1 MNCEQHAA
9 LLEKLWEDA
18 ITPEEA
24 ARLREHEE
32 SCDDCARRRRE
43 AELLRMDLDALA
55 QEELPLPEDFHQ
67 GWMQLVEQEAAD
79 MHTVSQAPKR
89 QHKSVARLLSLAAA
103 VVFLV
108 GGTLL
113 TRDQL
118 QLTQPATVKSQMAE
132 NTNGTNGGSGYAV
145 MDAPYMSNGT
155 GRSSAMESYSLDT
168 ASAGTA
174 QETEATRIIRTVSLT
189 LGSSAFSND
198 LEALQSL
205 CTDAGGWISYTSV
218 SGDEAQASRRASLTL
233 RVPVEKLDAFLQDAG
248 ALGRLL
254 SRTETSQDVTATYQ
268 DTAARLATQQAKME
282 RLQALMSETAS
293 LSELLELE
301 SAIADTQYTLDSLQS
316 QLNATDNQVAYATV
330 DISLREESNA
340 DTVTSREIGLG
351 ERLMA
356 GLSTG
361 WHTFWNFC
369 KDMLVFLSAALP
381 YLAAVAVGYMLVRLT
396 FRKKRHERSNKK

>member
-18 ITPEEA
+18 ITPEEE

-32 SCDDCARRRRE
+32 RCGDCARRRRE

-79 MHTVSQAPKR
+79 MHAVSQAPKR
-89 QHKSVARLLSLAAA
+89 QRKSVARLLSLAAA

-118 QLTQPATVKSQMAE
+118 QLTQPSTVKSQVTESGTAMEEETGNTTSPMA
-132 NTNGTNGGSGYAV
+132 AQ
-145 MDAPYMSNGT
+145 YMSNGT
-155 GRSSAMESYSLDT
+155 SRSGSNGLD
-168 ASAGTA
+168 AAGTT
-174 QETEATRIIRTVSLT
+174 QETQDTKIIRTVSLS
-189 LGSSAFSND
+189 LGSGTFDQD
-198 LEALQSL
+198 LEALQTL
-205 CTDAGGWISYTSV
+205 CTDAGGWVSYSSV
-218 SGDEAQASRRASLTL
+218 SGDAAQSSRRASLTL
-233 RVPVEKLDAFLQDAG
+233 RIPQEQLETFLQGAG
-248 ALGRLL
+248 SLGRVI
-254 SRTETSQDVTATYQ
+254 SQTETAQDVTATYQ

-316 QLNATDNQVAYATV
+316 QLNDTDNQVSYATV
-330 DISLREESNA
+330 DVSLREETSA
-340 DTVTSREIGLG
+340 DAISSREVGLG

-356 GLSTG
+356 GLQTG
-361 WHTFWNFC
+361 WETFWNFC

-381 YLAAVAVGYMLVRLT
+381 YLATVAVVAILLRIIYRN
-396 FRKKRHERSNKK
+396 KRHERSKEK

>member
-18 ITPEEA
+18 ITPEEE

-55 QEELPLPEDFHQ
+55 QEELPLPEGFHQ

-79 MHTVSQAPKR
+79 MHAVSQAPKR
-89 QHKSVARLLSLAAA
+89 QRKSVARLLSLAAA

-118 QLTQPATVKSQMAE
+118 QLTQPSTVKSQVTESGTAMEEETGNTTSPMA
-132 NTNGTNGGSGYAV
+132 AQ
-145 MDAPYMSNGT
+145 YMSNGT
-155 GRSSAMESYSLDT
+155 SRSGSNGLD
-168 ASAGTA
+168 AAGTT
-174 QETEATRIIRTVSLT
+174 QETQDTKIIRTVSLS
-189 LGSSAFSND
+189 LGSGTFDQD
-198 LEALQSL
+198 LEALQTL
-205 CTDAGGWISYTSV
+205 CTDAGGWVSYSSV
-218 SGDEAQASRRASLTL
+218 SGDAAQSSRRASLTL
-233 RVPVEKLDAFLQDAG
+233 RIPQEQLETFLQGAG
-248 ALGRLL
+248 SLGRVI
-254 SRTETSQDVTATYQ
+254 SQTETAQDVTATYQ

-316 QLNATDNQVAYATV
+316 QLNDTDNQVSYATV
-330 DISLREESNA
+330 DVSLREETSA
-340 DTVTSREIGLG
+340 DAISSREVGLG

-356 GLSTG
+356 GLQTG
-361 WHTFWNFC
+361 WETFWNFC

-381 YLAAVAVGYMLVRLT
+381 YLATVAVVAILLRIIYRN
-396 FRKKRHERSNKK
+396 KRHERSKEK

>member
-24 ARLREHEE
+24 ARLREHEQ
-32 SCDDCARRRRE
+32 SCDACARRRRE
-43 AELLRMDLDALA
+43 AELLRDDLDALA
-55 QEELPLPEDFHQ
+55 QEELPLPEGFHQ

-79 MHTVSQAPKR
+79 MHAVSQAPKR
-89 QHKSVARLLSLAAA
+89 QRKSVARLLSLAAA

-118 QLTQPATVKSQMAE
+118 QLTQPSVVKSQGTEDGTAMEEETGNTTIPMA
-132 NTNGTNGGSGYAV
+132 AQ
-145 MDAPYMSNGT
+145 YMSNGT
-155 GRSSAMESYSLDT
+155 SRSGSNGLD
-168 ASAGTA
+168 AAGTT
-174 QETEATRIIRTVSLT
+174 QETQDTKIIRTVSLS
-189 LGSSAFSND
+189 LGSGTFDQD
-198 LEALQSL
+198 LETLQTL
-205 CTDAGGWISYTSV
+205 CSDAGGWVSYSSV
-218 SGDEAQASRRASLTL
+218 SGDAAQSSRRASLTL
-233 RVPVEKLDAFLQDAG
+233 RIPQEQLETFLQGAG
-248 ALGRLL
+248 SLGRVI
-254 SRTETSQDVTATYQ
+254 SQTETAQDVTATYQ

-316 QLNATDNQVAYATV
+316 QLNDTDNQVSYATV
-330 DISLREESNA
+330 DVSLREETSA
-340 DTVTSREIGLG
+340 DAVTTRELSLG
-351 ERLMA
+351 ERLLA
-356 GLSTG
+356 GLKTG
-361 WHTFWNFC
+361 WDTFWSFC

-381 YLAAVAVGYMLVRLT
+381 YLATVAVVYMLVRFT
-396 FRKKRHERSNKK
+396 FRKKRHERSNEK

>member
-18 ITPEEA
+18 ITPEEE

-32 SCDDCARRRRE
+32 RCGDCARRRRE
-43 AELLRMDLDALA
+43 AELLRTDLDALA
-55 QEELPLPEDFHQ
+55 QEELPPPEDFHQ

-79 MHTVSQAPKR
+79 MHAVSEAPKR
-89 QHKSVARLLSLAAA
+89 QRKSVARLLSLAAA

-118 QLTQPATVKSQMAE
+118 QLTQPSTMKSQVTEDGTAMEEETGNTTIPMA
-132 NTNGTNGGSGYAV
+132 AQ
-145 MDAPYMSNGT
+145 YMSNGT
-155 GRSSAMESYSLDT
+155 SRSGSNGLD
-168 ASAGTA
+168 AAGTT
-174 QETEATRIIRTVSLT
+174 QETQDTKIIRTVSLS
-189 LGSSAFSND
+189 LGSGTFDQD
-198 LEALQSL
+198 LEALQTL
-205 CTDAGGWISYTSV
+205 CTNAGGWVSYSSV
-218 SGDEAQASRRASLTL
+218 SGDAAQSSRRASLTL
-233 RVPVEKLDAFLQDAG
+233 RIPQEQLETFLQGAG
-248 ALGRLL
+248 SLGRVI
-254 SRTETSQDVTATYQ
+254 SQTETAQDVTATYQ

-301 SAIADTQYTLDSLQS
+301 NAIADTQYTLDSLQS
-316 QLNATDNQVAYATV
+316 QLNDTDNQVSYATV
-330 DISLREESNA
+330 DVSLREETSA
-340 DTVTSREIGLG
+340 DTISSREVGLG

-356 GLSTG
+356 GLKTG
-361 WHTFWNFC
+361 WETFWNFC

-381 YLAAVAVGYMLVRLT
+381 YLAAVAVVYMLVRFT
-396 FRKKRHERSNKK
+396 FRKKRHERSNEK

>member
-24 ARLREHEE
+24 ARLREHEQ
-32 SCDDCARRRRE
+32 SCDACARRRRE
-43 AELLRMDLDALA
+43 AELLRDDLDALA
-55 QEELPLPEDFHQ
+55 QEELPLPEGFHQ

-79 MHTVSQAPKR
+79 MHAVSQAPKR
-89 QHKSVARLLSLAAA
+89 QRKSVARLLSLAAA

-118 QLTQPATVKSQMAE
+118 QLTQPSVVKSQGTEDGTAMEEGTGNATIPMA
-132 NTNGTNGGSGYAV
+132 AQ
-145 MDAPYMSNGT
+145 YMSNGT
-155 GRSSAMESYSLDT
+155 SRSGSNGLD
-168 ASAGTA
+168 AAGTT
-174 QETEATRIIRTVSLT
+174 QETQDTKIIRTVSLS
-189 LGSSAFSND
+189 LGSGTFDQD
-198 LEALQSL
+198 LETLQTL
-205 CTDAGGWISYTSV
+205 CTDAGGWVSYSSV
-218 SGDEAQASRRASLTL
+218 SGDAAQSSRRASLTL
-233 RVPVEKLDAFLQDAG
+233 RIPQEQLETFLQGAG
-248 ALGRLL
+248 SLGRVI
-254 SRTETSQDVTATYQ
+254 SQTETAQDVTATYQ

-316 QLNATDNQVAYATV
+316 QLNDTDNQVSYATV
-330 DISLREESNA
+330 DVSLREETSA
-340 DTVTSREIGLG
+340 DAVTTRELSLG
-351 ERLMA
+351 ERLLA
-356 GLSTG
+356 GLKTG
-361 WHTFWNFC
+361 WDTFWSFC

-381 YLAAVAVGYMLVRLT
+381 YLATVAVVYMLVRFT
-396 FRKKRHERSNKK
+396 FRKKRHERSNEK

>member
-18 ITPEEA
+18 ITPEEE

-43 AELLRMDLDALA
+43 AELLRTDLDALA
-55 QEELPLPEDFHQ
+55 QEELPPPEDFHQ

-79 MHTVSQAPKR
+79 MHAVSKAPKR
-89 QHKSVARLLSLAAA
+89 QRKSVARLLSLAAA

-118 QLTQPATVKSQMAE
+118 QLTQPSTVKSQVTESGTAMEEETGNTTIPMA
-132 NTNGTNGGSGYAV
+132 AQ
-145 MDAPYMSNGT
+145 YMSNGT
-155 GRSSAMESYSLDT
+155 SRSGSNGLD
-168 ASAGTA
+168 AAGTT
-174 QETEATRIIRTVSLT
+174 QETQDTKIIRTVSLS
-189 LGSSAFSND
+189 LGSSTFDQD
-198 LEALQSL
+198 LEALQTL
-205 CTDAGGWISYTSV
+205 CTDAGGWVSYSSV
-218 SGDEAQASRRASLTL
+218 SGDAAQSSRRASLTL
-233 RVPVEKLDAFLQDAG
+233 RIPQEQLETFLQGAG
-248 ALGRLL
+248 GLGRVI
-254 SRTETSQDVTATYQ
+254 SQTETAQDVTATYQ

-316 QLNATDNQVAYATV
+316 QLNQTDDQVAYATV
-330 DISLREESNA
+330 DVSLREESSA
-340 DTVTSREIGLG
+340 DAVTTRELSLG
-351 ERLMA
+351 ERLLA
-356 GLSTG
+356 GLKTG
-361 WHTFWNFC
+361 WDTFWSFC

-381 YLAAVAVGYMLVRLT
+381 YLATVAVVYMLVRFT
-396 FRKKRHERSNKK
+396 FRKKRHERSNEK

>member
-18 ITPEEA
+18 ITPEEE

-32 SCDDCARRRRE
+32 RCDDCARRRRE

-79 MHTVSQAPKR
+79 MHAVSQAPKR
-89 QHKSVARLLSLAAA
+89 QRKSVARLLSLAAA

-118 QLTQPATVKSQMAE
+118 QLTQPSTVKSQVTESGTALEEETGNTTIPMA
-132 NTNGTNGGSGYAV
+132 AQ
-145 MDAPYMSNGT
+145 YMSNGT
-155 GRSSAMESYSLDT
+155 SRSGSNGLD
-168 ASAGTA
+168 AVGTA
-174 QETEATRIIRTVSLT
+174 QETQDTKIIRTVSLS
-189 LGSSAFSND
+189 LGSGTFDQD
-198 LEALQSL
+198 LETLQTL
-205 CTDAGGWISYTSV
+205 CTDAGGWVSYSSV
-218 SGDEAQASRRASLTL
+218 SGDAAQSSRRASLTL
-233 RVPVEKLDAFLQDAG
+233 RIPQEQLETFLQGAG
-248 ALGRLL
+248 SLGRVI
-254 SRTETSQDVTATYQ
+254 SQTETAQDVTATYQ

-316 QLNATDNQVAYATV
+316 QLNDTDNQVSYATV
-330 DISLREESNA
+330 DVSLREETSA
-340 DTVTSREIGLG
+340 DAISSREVGLG

-356 GLSTG
+356 GLQTG
-361 WHTFWNFC
+361 WETFWNFC

-381 YLAAVAVGYMLVRLT
+381 YLATVAVVAILLRIIYRN
-396 FRKKRHERSNKK
+396 KRHERSKEK

>member
-18 ITPEEA
+18 ITPEEE

-55 QEELPLPEDFHQ
+55 QEELPLPEGFHQ

-79 MHTVSQAPKR
+79 MHAVSEAPQR
-89 QHKSVARLLSLAAA
+89 QRKSVARLLSLAAA

-118 QLTQPATVKSQMAE
+118 QLTQPSTVKSQVTESGTAMEEETGNTTIPMA
-132 NTNGTNGGSGYAV
+132 AQ
-145 MDAPYMSNGT
+145 YMSNGT
-155 GRSSAMESYSLDT
+155 SRSGSNGLD
-168 ASAGTA
+168 AAGTT
-174 QETEATRIIRTVSLT
+174 QETQDTKIIRTVSLF
-189 LGSSAFSND
+189 LGSGTFDQD
-198 LEALQSL
+198 LEALQTL
-205 CTDAGGWISYTSV
+205 CTDAGGWVSYSSV
-218 SGDEAQASRRASLTL
+218 SGDAAQSSRRASLTL
-233 RVPVEKLDAFLQDAG
+233 RIPQEQLETFLQGAG
-248 ALGRLL
+248 SLGRVI
-254 SRTETSQDVTATYQ
+254 SQTETAQDVTATYQ

-316 QLNATDNQVAYATV
+316 QLNDTDNQVSYATV
-330 DISLREESNA
+330 DVSLREETSA
-340 DTVTSREIGLG
+340 DAISSREVGLG

-356 GLSTG
+356 GLQTG
-361 WHTFWNFC
+361 WETFWNFC

-381 YLAAVAVGYMLVRLT
+381 YLATVAVVAILLRIIYRN
-396 FRKKRHERSNKK
+396 KRHERSKEE

>member
-18 ITPEEA
+18 ITPEEE

-32 SCDDCARRRRE
+32 RCDDCARRRRE

-55 QEELPLPEDFHQ
+55 QEDLPLPEGFHQ

-79 MHTVSQAPKR
+79 MHAVSQAPKR
-89 QHKSVARLLSLAAA
+89 QRKSVARLLSLAAA

-118 QLTQPATVKSQMAE
+118 QLTQPSTVKSQVTESGTALEEETGNTTIPMA
-132 NTNGTNGGSGYAV
+132 AQ
-145 MDAPYMSNGT
+145 YMSNGT
-155 GRSSAMESYSLDT
+155 SRSGSNGLD
-168 ASAGTA
+168 AAGTA
-174 QETEATRIIRTVSLT
+174 QETQDTKIIRTVSLS
-189 LGSSAFSND
+189 LGSGTFDQD
-198 LEALQSL
+198 LETLQTL
-205 CTDAGGWISYTSV
+205 CTDAGGWVSYSSV
-218 SGDEAQASRRASLTL
+218 SGDAAQSSRRASLTL
-233 RVPVEKLDAFLQDAG
+233 RIPQEQLETFLQGAG
-248 ALGRLL
+248 SLGRVI
-254 SRTETSQDVTATYQ
+254 SQTETAQDVTATYQ

-316 QLNATDNQVAYATV
+316 QLNDTDNQVSYATV
-330 DISLREESNA
+330 DVSLREETSA
-340 DTVTSREIGLG
+340 DAISSREVGLG

-356 GLSTG
+356 GLQTG
-361 WHTFWNFC
+361 WETFWNFC

-381 YLAAVAVGYMLVRLT
+381 YLATVAVVAILLRIIYRN
-396 FRKKRHERSNKK
+396 KRHERSKEK

>member
-18 ITPEEA
+18 ITPEEE

-32 SCDDCARRRRE
+32 RCDDCARRRRE

-55 QEELPLPEDFHQ
+55 QEELPLPEGFHQ

-79 MHTVSQAPKR
+79 MHAVSQAPKR
-89 QHKSVARLLSLAAA
+89 QRKSVARLLSLAAA

-118 QLTQPATVKSQMAE
+118 QLTQPSTVKSQVTESGTALEEETGNTTIPMA
-132 NTNGTNGGSGYAV
+132 AQ
-145 MDAPYMSNGT
+145 YMSNGT
-155 GRSSAMESYSLDT
+155 SRSGSNGLD
-168 ASAGTA
+168 AVGTA
-174 QETEATRIIRTVSLT
+174 QETQDTKIIRTVSLS
-189 LGSSAFSND
+189 LGSGTFDQD
-198 LEALQSL
+198 LETLQTL
-205 CTDAGGWISYTSV
+205 CTDAGGWVSYSSV
-218 SGDEAQASRRASLTL
+218 SGDAAQSSRRASLTL
-233 RVPVEKLDAFLQDAG
+233 RIPQEQLETFLQGAG
-248 ALGRLL
+248 SLGRVI
-254 SRTETSQDVTATYQ
+254 SQTETAQDVTATYQ

-316 QLNATDNQVAYATV
+316 QLNDTDNQVSYATV
-330 DISLREESNA
+330 DVSLREETSA
-340 DTVTSREIGLG
+340 DAISSREVGLG

-356 GLSTG
+356 GLQTG
-361 WHTFWNFC
+361 WETFWNFC

-381 YLAAVAVGYMLVRLT
+381 YLVTVAVVAILLRIIYRN
-396 FRKKRHERSNKK
+396 KRHERSKEK

>member
-18 ITPEEA
+18 ITPEEE

-32 SCDDCARRRRE
+32 RCDDCARRRRE
-43 AELLRMDLDALA
+43 AELLRTDLDALA
-55 QEELPLPEDFHQ
+55 QEELPPPEDFHQ

-79 MHTVSQAPKR
+79 MHAVSKAPKR
-89 QHKSVARLLSLAAA
+89 QRKSVARLLSLAAA

-118 QLTQPATVKSQMAE
+118 QLTQPSTMKSQVTEDGTAMEEETGNTTIPMA
-132 NTNGTNGGSGYAV
+132 AQ
-145 MDAPYMSNGT
+145 YMSNGT
-155 GRSSAMESYSLDT
+155 SRSGSTGSYGLDA
-168 ASAGTA
+168 ASTT
-174 QETEATRIIRTVSLT
+174 QDTKIIRTVSLS
-189 LGSSAFSND
+189 LGSGTFDQD
-198 LEALQSL
+198 LETLQTL
-205 CTDAGGWISYTSV
+205 CTDAGGWVSYSSV
-218 SGDEAQASRRASLTL
+218 SGDAAQSSRRASLTL
-233 RVPVEKLDAFLQDAG
+233 RIPQEQLETFLQGAG
-248 ALGRLL
+248 SLGRVI
-254 SRTETSQDVTATYQ
+254 SQTETAQDVTATYQ

-301 SAIADTQYTLDSLQS
+301 NAIADTQYTLDSLQS
-316 QLNATDNQVAYATV
+316 QLNDTDNQVSYATV
-330 DISLREESNA
+330 DVSLREETSA
-340 DTVTSREIGLG
+340 DTISSREVGLG

-356 GLSTG
+356 GLQTG
-361 WHTFWNFC
+361 WETFWNFC

-381 YLAAVAVGYMLVRLT
+381 YLAAVAVVYMLVRFT
-396 FRKKRHERSNKK
+396 FRKKRHERSNEK

>member
-18 ITPEEA
+18 ITPEEE

-32 SCDDCARRRRE
+32 RCGACARRRRE

-55 QEELPLPEDFHQ
+55 QEELPLPEGFHQ

-79 MHTVSQAPKR
+79 MHAVSEAPQR
-89 QHKSVARLLSLAAA
+89 QRKSVARLLSLAAA

-118 QLTQPATVKSQMAE
+118 QLTQPSTVKSQVTESGTAMEEETGNTTIPMA
-132 NTNGTNGGSGYAV
+132 AQ
-145 MDAPYMSNGT
+145 YMSNGT
-155 GRSSAMESYSLDT
+155 SRSGSNGLD
-168 ASAGTA
+168 AAGTT
-174 QETEATRIIRTVSLT
+174 QETQDTKIIRTVSLF
-189 LGSSAFSND
+189 LGSGTFDQD
-198 LEALQSL
+198 LEALQTL
-205 CTDAGGWISYTSV
+205 CTDAGGWVSYSSV
-218 SGDEAQASRRASLTL
+218 SGDAAQSSRRASLTL
-233 RVPVEKLDAFLQDAG
+233 RIPQEQLETFLQGAG
-248 ALGRLL
+248 SLGRVI
-254 SRTETSQDVTATYQ
+254 SQTETAQDVTATYQ

-316 QLNATDNQVAYATV
+316 QLNDTDNQVSYATV
-330 DISLREESNA
+330 DVSLREETSA
-340 DTVTSREIGLG
+340 DAISSREVGLG

-356 GLSTG
+356 GLQTG
-361 WHTFWNFC
+361 WETFWNFC

-381 YLAAVAVGYMLVRLT
+381 YLATVAVVAILLRIIYRN
-396 FRKKRHERSNKK
+396 KRHERSKEE

>member
-18 ITPEEA
+18 ITPEEE

-32 SCDDCARRRRE
+32 RCDDCARRSRE
-43 AELLRMDLDALA
+43 AELLRTDLDALA
-55 QEELPLPEDFHQ
+55 QEELPLPEGFHQ

-79 MHTVSQAPKR
+79 MHAVSKAPKR
-89 QHKSVARLLSLAAA
+89 QRKSVARLLSLAAA

-118 QLTQPATVKSQMAE
+118 QLTQPSTVKSQVTESGTAMEEETGNTTIPMA
-132 NTNGTNGGSGYAV
+132 AQ
-145 MDAPYMSNGT
+145 YMSSGTSRSGSNG
-155 GRSSAMESYSLDT
+155 LD
-168 ASAGTA
+168 AAGTT
-174 QETEATRIIRTVSLT
+174 QETQDTKIIRTVSLS
-189 LGSSAFSND
+189 LGSGTFDQD
-198 LEALQSL
+198 LETLQTL
-205 CTDAGGWISYTSV
+205 CTDAGGWVSYSSV
-218 SGDEAQASRRASLTL
+218 SGDAAQSSRRASLTL
-233 RVPVEKLDAFLQDAG
+233 RIPQEQLETFLQGAG
-248 ALGRLL
+248 SLGRVI
-254 SRTETSQDVTATYQ
+254 SQTETAQDVTATYQ

-301 SAIADTQYTLDSLQS
+301 NAIADTQYTLDSLQS
-316 QLNATDNQVAYATV
+316 QLNDTDNQVSYATV
-330 DISLREESNA
+330 DVSLREETSA
-340 DTVTSREIGLG
+340 DTISSREVGLG

-356 GLSTG
+356 GLKTG
-361 WHTFWNFC
+361 WETFWNFC

-381 YLAAVAVGYMLVRLT
+381 YLAAVAVVYMLVRFT
-396 FRKKRHERSNKK
+396 FRKKRHERSNEK

>member
-18 ITPEEA
+18 ITPEEE

-79 MHTVSQAPKR
+79 MHAVSQAPKR
-89 QHKSVARLLSLAAA
+89 QRKSVARLLSLAAA

-118 QLTQPATVKSQMAE
+118 QLTQPSTVKSQVTDGGTAMEEETGNTTIPMA
-132 NTNGTNGGSGYAV
+132 AQ
-145 MDAPYMSNGT
+145 YMSNGT
-155 GRSSAMESYSLDT
+155 SRSGSNGLD
-168 ASAGTA
+168 AAGTT
-174 QETEATRIIRTVSLT
+174 QETQDTKIIRTVSLS
-189 LGSSAFSND
+189 LGSGTFDQD
-198 LEALQSL
+198 LEALQTL
-205 CTDAGGWISYTSV
+205 CTDAGGWVSYSSV
-218 SGDEAQASRRASLTL
+218 SGDAAQSSRRASLTL
-233 RVPVEKLDAFLQDAG
+233 RIPQEQLETFLQGAG
-248 ALGRLL
+248 SLGRVI
-254 SRTETSQDVTATYQ
+254 SQTETAQDVTATYQ

-316 QLNATDNQVAYATV
+316 QLNDTDSQVSYATV
-330 DISLREESNA
+330 DVSLREETSA
-340 DTVTSREIGLG
+340 DAISSREVGLG

-356 GLSTG
+356 GLQTG
-361 WHTFWNFC
+361 WETFWNFC

-381 YLAAVAVGYMLVRLT
+381 YLATVAVVAILLRIIYRN
-396 FRKKRHERSNKK
+396 KRHERSKEK

>member
-18 ITPEEA
+18 ITPEEE

-79 MHTVSQAPKR
+79 MHAVSQAPKR
-89 QHKSVARLLSLAAA
+89 QRKSVARLLSLAAA

-118 QLTQPATVKSQMAE
+118 QLTQPSTVKSQVTESGTAMEEESGNTTIPMA
-132 NTNGTNGGSGYAV
+132 AQ
-145 MDAPYMSNGT
+145 YMSNGT
-155 GRSSAMESYSLDT
+155 SRSGSTGSYGLD
-168 ASAGTA
+168 AAGTT
-174 QETEATRIIRTVSLT
+174 QETQDTKIIRTVSLS
-189 LGSSAFSND
+189 LGSGTFDQD
-198 LEALQSL
+198 LEALQTL
-205 CTDAGGWISYTSV
+205 CTDAGGWVSYSSV
-218 SGDEAQASRRASLTL
+218 SGDAAQSSRRASLTL
-233 RVPVEKLDAFLQDAG
+233 RIPQEQLETFLQGAG
-248 ALGRLL
+248 SLGRVI
-254 SRTETSQDVTATYQ
+254 SQTETAQDVTATYQ

-316 QLNATDNQVAYATV
+316 QLNDTDNQVSYATV
-330 DISLREESNA
+330 DVSLREETSA
-340 DTVTSREIGLG
+340 DAISSREVGLG

-356 GLSTG
+356 GLQTG
-361 WHTFWNFC
+361 WETFWNFC

-381 YLAAVAVGYMLVRLT
+381 YLVTVAVVAILLRIIYRN
-396 FRKKRHERSNKK
+396 KRHERSKEK